1 MRVHVKV
8 KTSITLSEDIAK
20 LIDRVTRKGES
31 RSQTI
36 ERLVRDG
43 LAKRRRR
50 EIERRDL
57 VIMNAHA
64 EELTA
69 EAEDVLEYQVRM

>member
-1 MRVHVKV
+1 VRVHVKV

>member
-1 MRVHVKV
+1 VKV